1 VARVVPWV
9 TLHDGAP
16 DALQTVH
23 LVVHCD
29 TCKLWPSVSGHD
41 TWLSRITKRSTWKS
55 GYKLDTVHISDELRH
70 TDLLGLV

>member
-1 VARVVPWV
+1 VARVVSWV

-29 TCKLWPSVSGHD
+29 TCKLWRQSLATIHR
-41 TWLSRITKRSTWKS
+41 LSRITKRSTWKS
-55 GYKLDTVHISDELRH
+55 RHKLDTVHISDELRH